1 MAIIPILPQT
11 NDPKETQRA
20 LLDLASKIPSSS
32 GGNIYAL
39 NQANYTETNND
50 AYDMIDVNCGASS
63 RTITLRKA
71 GTTLLRRRMYAK
83 NDSGAGEILLVA
95 QAGQKIYYPGG
106 SASQMYVGLQYQFV
120 TLEETASG
128 YYITG
133 GVVQPVP
140 GEPSQGTPHYHY
152 ALIVSAVP
160 INNSVQVLPLAGIV
174 PAGAKIAEGRWYIGG
189 NVNNALYIYDTAGV
203 NITDALTVQ
212 VTGVTNLGHWKAAL
226 DSSLNLR
233 WGTNSFLTTTAV
245 ALVLVWY
252 YA

>member
-1 MAIIPILPQT
+1 VSDINHPPSVPLATANQFPKDFFKTVQT
-11 NDPKETQRA
+11 AQVDTAAN
-20 LLDLASKIPSSS
+20 LASGNPVLLKGQIGYETDTLSFKI
-32 GGNIYAL
+32 G
-39 NQANYTETNND
+39 D
-50 AYDMIDVNCGASS
+50 
-63 RTITLRKA
+63 
-71 GTTLLRRRMYAK
+71 GTTAYNSLTYAYR
-83 NDSGAGEILLVA
+83 GLVVA
-95 QAGQKIYYPGG
+95 
-106 SASQMYVGLQYQFV
+106 
-120 TLEETASG
+120 
-128 YYITG
+128 
-133 GVVQPVP
+133 

-189 NVNNALYIYDTAGV
+189 VVNNALYIYDTAGV